1 MATWKKVIVSGSSAA
16 LASLTLDTALP
27 VASGGTGGATFTDGA
42 LVVGSGTG
50 ALTSLAQATNGQLV
64 IGSTGADPV
73 LGTITGG
80 SNITVTNSAGGISIA
95 ATGLGSGTVQTVSA
109 TGTENGLTLTSDGD
123 TVDPVIT
130 LGGTLGNIANSQLVN
145 DSVTL
150 GSTEVDLGTTATT
163 LAGLTLTGVT
173 ATGSFSGSFIGTTN
187 LPDLTSGNGL
197 TGGPYDG
204 AAAATFAVQAN
215 GSTLDVGA
223 SGVKVADAGITA
235 TQIASSVAGAG
246 LSGGAGSALAVNVDG
261 TSLEITTDTINIKA
275 GGVSNAMLANDGIT
289 IAGTDVSLGGSITA
303 ATILSGSG
311 VVSGSDAV
319 PNPLADGNGIADFS
333 YDGGTAGI
341 LVAVEADGSTLT
353 VGAGGVK
360 VSDDGIT
367 ATQIADDAVGT
378 AAIADGE
385 VTNAKLANDGITL
398 GTTDVTLGAA
408 ATTTIAGLTSV
419 TSTAF
424 VGALT
429 GNADTATKIAS
440 ITNSNIVQLAAT
452 QALTNKDLTGAGNTF
467 PTFNQDTT
475 GNAATATEAASV
487 AANSVALGTDTT
499 GNYVATL
506 GSGTGVTI
514 GSNTGEG
521 STPTIAVDYGS
532 TANTAVEGDTTATF
546 AGTTNEITVSDTS
559 AQAIGGN
566 IALTIGLPDDVTI
579 GQDLTI
585 TRDVQIGR
593 NAVVSGNLTVA
604 GTASFQNTQNLD
616 VADRFIRMASGST
629 AVGDGGIVVQ
639 QDGPANGE
647 AFAYDAATT
656 RWSTTGSFDPSTEA
670 YTPDSFMSLV
680 VEGATGIDVPTAVVA
695 KFQKKGN
702 IFVADNED
710 IYIYS

>member
-1 MATWKKVIVSGSSAA
+1 MATWKKVIVSGSSAELSA
-16 LASLTLDTALP
+16 LSLDTALP
-27 VASGGTGGATFTDGA
+27 VASGGTGVSTLTDGG
-42 LVVGSGTG
+42 LVLGSGTG
-50 ALTSLAQATNGQLV
+50 AVTSLGQATNGQLV

-73 LGTITGG
+73 LATLTGG
-80 SNITVTNSAGGISIA
+80 SNITVTNTAGGISIA
-95 ATGLGSGTVQTVSA
+95 ATGLGSGTVQSVSA
-109 TGTENGLTLTSDGD
+109 TGTENGITLTSDGD
-123 TVDPVIT
+123 SVNPTIT
-130 LGGTLGNIANSQLVN
+130 LGGALTGVTNSQLVN
-145 DSVTL
+145 DDVSFGGVTVAL
-150 GSTEVDLGTTATT
+150 GGADATPAFDLSDATNYPTSALVGTITNAQ
-163 LAGLTLTGVT
+163 LAGL
-173 ATGSFSGSFIGTTN
+173 I
-187 LPDLTSGNGL
+187 
-197 TGGPYDG
+197 
-204 AAAATFAVQAN
+204 AN
-215 GSTLDVGA
+215 DKLV
-223 SGVKVADAGITA
+223 
-235 TQIASSVAGAG
+235 
-246 LSGGAGSALAVNVDG
+246 
-261 TSLEITTDTINIKA
+261 
-275 GGVSNAMLANDGIT
+275 NDGIT
-289 IAGTDVSLGGSITA
+289 IAGNDISLGGSITA

-367 ATQIADDAVGT
+367 ATQIADDAVRT
-378 AAIADGE
+378 AAIADGD
-385 VTNAKLANDGITL
+385 VTNAKLANDS
-398 GTTDVTLGAA
+398 VTIGSTEVDLGAT
-408 ATTTIAGLTSV
+408 ATTLAGLSSV

-424 VGALT
+424 TGSLI
-429 GNADTATKIAS
+429 GNASTSTKIAS

-475 GNAATATEAASV
+475 GTAATASLALSV

-579 GQDLTI
+579 GQDLTV
-585 TRDVQIGR
+585 TRDALISR
-593 NAVVSGNLTVA
+593 NAVISGNLTVA

-670 YTPDSFMSLV
+670 YTPDSFISLV
-680 VEGATGIDVPTAVVA
+680 IEERVGYELNDVGA

-702 IFVADNED
+702 IFIANDQD
-710 IYIYS
+710 IFIYS

>member
-1 MATWKKVIVSGSSAA
+1 MATWKKVIVSGSSAELSA
-16 LASLTLDTALP
+16 LSLDTALP
-27 VASGGTGGATFTDGA
+27 VASGGTGVSTLTDGG
-42 LVVGSGTG
+42 LVLGSGTG
-50 ALTSLAQATNGQLV
+50 AVTSLGQATNGQLV

-73 LGTITGG
+73 LATLTGG
-80 SNITVTNSAGGISIA
+80 SNITVTNTAGGISIA
-95 ATGLGSGTVQTVSA
+95 ATGLGSGTVQSVSA
-109 TGTENGLTLTSDGD
+109 TGTENGITLTSDGD
-123 TVDPVIT
+123 SVNPTIT
-130 LGGTLGNIANSQLVN
+130 LGGALTGVTNSQLVN
-145 DSVTL
+145 DDVSFGGVTVAL
-150 GSTEVDLGTTATT
+150 GGADATPAFDLSDATNYPTSALVGTITNAQ
-163 LAGLTLTGVT
+163 LAGL
-173 ATGSFSGSFIGTTN
+173 I
-187 LPDLTSGNGL
+187 
-197 TGGPYDG
+197 
-204 AAAATFAVQAN
+204 AN
-215 GSTLDVGA
+215 DKLV
-223 SGVKVADAGITA
+223 
-235 TQIASSVAGAG
+235 
-246 LSGGAGSALAVNVDG
+246 
-261 TSLEITTDTINIKA
+261 
-275 GGVSNAMLANDGIT
+275 NDGIT
-289 IAGTDVSLGGSITA
+289 IAGNDISLGGSITA

-367 ATQIADDAVGT
+367 ATQIADDAVRT
-378 AAIADGE
+378 AAIADGD
-385 VTNAKLANDGITL
+385 VTNAKLANDS
-398 GTTDVTLGAA
+398 VTIGSTEVDLGAT
-408 ATTTIAGLTSV
+408 ATTLAGLSSV

-579 GQDLTI
+579 GQDLTV

-670 YTPDSFMSLV
+670 YTPDSFISLV
-680 VEGATGIDVPTAVVA
+680 IEERVGYELNDVGA

-702 IFVADNED
+702 IFIANDQD
-710 IYIYS
+710 IFIYS

>member
-204 AAAATFAVQAN
+204 AAAATFAVQAD
-215 GSTLDVGA
+215 GSTLTVGA
-223 SGVKVADAGITA
+223 GGVKVADAGITA
-235 TQIASSVAGAG
+235 TQIATSVAGAG
-246 LSGGAGSALAVNVDG
+246 LSGGAGTALAVNVDD
-261 TSLEITTDTINIKA
+261 SSIEIATDTLRVKA
-275 GGVSNAMLANDGIT
+275 AGVTNAMLAND
-289 IAGTDVSLGGSITA
+289 S
-303 ATILSGSG
+303 
-311 VVSGSDAV
+311 
-319 PNPLADGNGIADFS
+319 
-333 YDGGTAGI
+333 
-341 LVAVEADGSTLT
+341 
-353 VGAGGVK
+353 
-360 VSDDGIT
+360 
-367 ATQIADDAVGT
+367 
-378 AAIADGE
+378 
-385 VTNAKLANDGITL
+385 
-398 GTTDVTLGAA
+398 
-408 ATTTIAGLTSV
+408 
-419 TSTAF
+419 
-424 VGALT
+424 
-429 GNADTATKIAS
+429 
-440 ITNSNIVQLAAT
+440 
-452 QALTNKDLTGAGNTF
+452 
-467 PTFNQDTT
+467 
-475 GNAATATEAASV
+475 
-487 AANSVALGTDTT
+487 
-499 GNYVATL
+499 
-506 GSGTGVTI
+506 VTI
-514 GSNTGEG
+514 GSTEIDLGATAASLAGLTTVSATSFTGSFNGDGSDLTGIASTLNIAGESGTGAIALKTQTLTVTAGEG
-521 STPTIAVDYGS
+521 IDTVASGQSITISGED
-532 TANTAVEGDTTATF
+532 AT
-546 AGTTNEITVSDTS
+546 TTNKGIASFNSGDFAVSTGAVSLASDITID
-559 AQAIGGN
+559 N
-566 IALTIGLPDDVTI
+566 
-579 GQDLTI
+579 DLTV
-585 TRDVQIGR
+585 TRDALISR

-639 QDGPANGE
+639 QTGPANGE

-656 RWSTTGSFDPSTEA
+656 RWSMTGSFDPSTEA
-670 YTPDSFMSLV
+670 YTPDAFVSAI
-680 VEGATGIDVPTAVVA
+680 VEGGAGVDTPAAVVA
-695 KFQKKGN
+695 KYNKKGN
-702 IFVADNED
+702 IFVGANED

>member
-1 MATWKKVIVSGSSAA
+1 MATWKKVIVSGSSAELSA
-16 LASLTLDTALP
+16 LSLDTALP
-27 VASGGTGGATFTDGA
+27 VASGGTGVSTLTDGG
-42 LVVGSGTG
+42 LVLGSGTG
-50 ALTSLAQATNGQLV
+50 AVTSLGQATNGQLV
-64 IGSTGADPV
+64 VGSTGADPV
-73 LGTITGG
+73 LATLTGG
-80 SNITVTNSAGGISIA
+80 SNITVTNTAGGISIA

-130 LGGTLGNIANSQLVN
+130 LGGALTGVANSQLVN
-145 DSVTL
+145 DDVNFGGVTVAL
-150 GSTEVDLGTTATT
+150 GGQDLTPAFDLSDATNYPTSALVGTITNAQ
-163 LAGLTLTGVT
+163 LAG
-173 ATGSFSGSFIGTTN
+173 SI
-187 LPDLTSGNGL
+187 
-197 TGGPYDG
+197 
-204 AAAATFAVQAN
+204 AN
-215 GSTLDVGA
+215 D
-223 SGVKVADAGITA
+223 K
-235 TQIASSVAGAG
+235 
-246 LSGGAGSALAVNVDG
+246 
-261 TSLEITTDTINIKA
+261 
-275 GGVSNAMLANDGIT
+275 LANDGIT
-289 IAGTDVSLGGSITA
+289 IAGNDISLGGSITA

-367 ATQIADDAVGT
+367 ATQIADEAVRT
-378 AAIADGE
+378 AAIADGD
-385 VTNAKLANDGITL
+385 VTNVKLLNDS
-398 GTTDVTLGAA
+398 VTIGSTEVDLGAT
-408 ATTTIAGLTSV
+408 ATTLAGLSSV

-424 VGALT
+424 VGELT
-429 GNADTATKIAS
+429 GNASTATKIAS

-467 PTFNQDTT
+467 PTFNQNTT
-475 GNAATATEAASV
+475 GTAATASLALSV

-499 GNYVATL
+499 GDYVASL
-506 GSGTGVTI
+506 GAGTGVTI

-521 STPTIAVDYGS
+521 SSPTIAVAYGAS
-532 TANTAVEGDTTATF
+532 VNTAVQGNATATF
-546 AGTTNEITVSDTS
+546 AGTSNEVTVSDSS
-559 AQAIGGN
+559 AQALGGN

-579 GQDLTI
+579 GQDLTVSRDI
-585 TRDVQIGR
+585 TVGR
-593 NAVVSGNLTVA
+593 NAVITGNLTVA
-604 GTASFQNTQNLD
+604 GTASFQNTTNLD

-629 AVGDGGIVVQ
+629 AVGDGGIIVQ
-639 QDGPANGE
+639 QTGPANGE

-680 VEGATGIDVPTAVVA
+680 VEGGTGIDVPTAVVA

-702 IFVADNED
+702 IFVGDNED
-710 IYIYS
+710 IFIYS

>member
-1 MATWKKVIVSGSSAA
+1 
-16 LASLTLDTALP
+16 
-27 VASGGTGGATFTDGA
+27 
-42 LVVGSGTG
+42 
-50 ALTSLAQATNGQLV
+50 
-64 IGSTGADPV
+64 
-73 LGTITGG
+73 
-80 SNITVTNSAGGISIA
+80 
-95 ATGLGSGTVQTVSA
+95 
-109 TGTENGLTLTSDGD
+109 
-123 TVDPVIT
+123 
-130 LGGTLGNIANSQLVN
+130 
-145 DSVTL
+145 
-150 GSTEVDLGTTATT
+150 
-163 LAGLTLTGVT
+163 
-173 ATGSFSGSFIGTTN
+173 
-187 LPDLTSGNGL
+187 
-197 TGGPYDG
+197 
-204 AAAATFAVQAN
+204 
-215 GSTLDVGA
+215 
-223 SGVKVADAGITA
+223 
-235 TQIASSVAGAG
+235 
-246 LSGGAGSALAVNVDG
+246 
-261 TSLEITTDTINIKA
+261 
-275 GGVSNAMLANDGIT
+275 MLANDGIT
-289 IAGTDVSLGGSITA
+289 IAGNDISLGGSITA
-303 ATILSGSG
+303 ATILAGTG

-319 PNPLADGNGIADFS
+319 PNPLTDGNGIADFS
-333 YDGGTAGI
+333 YNGGTAGI
-341 LVAVEADGSTLT
+341 QVTVEAADNTIAVGASGINVVEANLSGIPNTALTNDSVT
-353 VGAGGVK
+353 VGTTEI
-360 VSDDGIT
+360 D
-367 ATQIADDAVGT
+367 
-378 AAIADGE
+378 
-385 VTNAKLANDGITL
+385 L
-398 GTTDVTLGAA
+398 GTS
-408 ATTTIAGLTSV
+408 ATTLVGLSSV

-424 VGALT
+424 VGDLTGDVT

-521 STPTIAVDYGS
+521 SSPTIAVNYGS
-532 TANTAVEGDTTATF
+532 TANTAVQGNATATF
-546 AGTTNEITVSDTS
+546 AGTTNEVTVSDTS

-639 QDGPANGE
+639 QDGPTNGE

-656 RWSTTGSFDPSTEA
+656 RWSMTGSFDPSTEA
-670 YTPDSFMSLV
+670 YTPDAFMAAV
-680 VEGATGIDVPTAVVA
+680 VEGGTGVNVPSGVVA
-695 KFQKKGN
+695 KYQKKGN